1 MPKPSPVFN
10 TASDQP
16 LALSGRWR
24 VDIPKALWPE
34 FEAYIWQ
41 HHRGFLLLTN
51 IIAALAFFSYVLADA
66 LLIPDMAQASLL
78 LRSVLLLVAM
88 LDIWLVFGRRRRNI
102 LLLDQL
108 MPLHDLIA
116 TVAWFE
122 LLKRSHSPDVPT
134 FLYASLIFIVFANL
148 GVRVSFKGALA
159 SSLAISLVIIGN
171 VALMNPHDSKPL
183 LVFSLVYLPVLL
195 FCLFMSWNT
204 TSSVRLA
211 FYASQ
216 EEARRKNELS
226 SLNRRLQML
235 ASTDALTQVGNRRAF
250 DLQLEQLWLQMSQHG
265 RPFALLLVDIDFFK
279 PYNDHY
285 GHLAGDHV
293 LAEVASAMVN
303 SLRSGQA
310 RAFRYG
316 GEEFAILL
324 QSGRQDELR
333 RIGQRLLQQVAALQV
348 EHHHRPDGLPHLTI
362 SVGAA
367 LSSLP
372 GLRVATDLLACCDRM
387 LYRAKQQG
395 RNQLQLATDDMVVSS
410 D

>member
-1 MPKPSPVFN
+1 MFN

-348 EHHHRPDGLPHLTI
+348 EHHHRPDGPPHLTI

-372 GLRVATDLLACCDRM
+372 GLRDATDLLACCDRM

-395 RNQLQLATDDMVVSS
+395 RNQLQLATDDMVAGR

>member
-1 MPKPSPVFN
+1 MPKQNPVFN

-24 VDIPKALWPE
+24 VNIPKALWPE
-34 FEAYIWQ
+34 FEGYIWQ

-51 IIAALAFFSYVLADA
+51 IIAALAFFSYVLADS

-78 LRSVLLLVAM
+78 VRSALLLVAL
-88 LDIWLVFGRRRRNI
+88 LDIWLVFGRSRNV
-102 LLLDQL
+102 LLMDQL

-159 SSLAISLVIIGN
+159 SSLAISLVIMGN

-250 DLQLEQLWLQMSQHG
+250 DLQLEQLWLQMGQHG

-293 LAEVASAMVN
+293 LAEVASAMVG

-324 QSGRQDELR
+324 QSGRQDELQH
-333 RIGQRLLQQVAALQV
+333 IAQRLLQQVAALQV
-348 EHHHRPDGLPHLTI
+348 EHRYRPDGLPHLTI

-367 LSSLP
+367 LSSLQ
-372 GLRVATDLLACCDRM
+372 GLRHATDLLACCDRM

-410 D
+410 G